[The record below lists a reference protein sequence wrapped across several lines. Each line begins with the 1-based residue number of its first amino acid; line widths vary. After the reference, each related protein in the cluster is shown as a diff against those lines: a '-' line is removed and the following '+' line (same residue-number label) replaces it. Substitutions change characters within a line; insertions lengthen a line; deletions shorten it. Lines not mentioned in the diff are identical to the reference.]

1 VHVALGQALII
12 YMYALPYWGNK
23 SAVVTV
29 YLVIVRRAVP
39 ESAHTVR
46 LINPTYRS
54 FPAYSVNK

>member
-29 YLVIVRRAVP
+29 GKSIGSDPLARVGDIYEI
-39 ESAHTVR
+39 
-46 LINPTYRS
+46 I
-54 FPAYSVNK
+54 KC